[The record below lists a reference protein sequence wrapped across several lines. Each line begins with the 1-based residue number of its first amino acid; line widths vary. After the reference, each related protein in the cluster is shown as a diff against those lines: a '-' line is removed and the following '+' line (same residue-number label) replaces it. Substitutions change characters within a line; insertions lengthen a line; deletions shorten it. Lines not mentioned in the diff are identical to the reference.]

1 MTLYF
6 YLVFLEREMKGSWME
21 LEQLVNTAS
30 PCGTKCPD
38 SITTSVMFLLS
49 AVKLYCT
56 ENETLQEA
64 VKAWQECPDSWTK

>member
-1 MTLYF
+1 
-6 YLVFLEREMKGSWME
+6 ME

-30 PCGTKCPD
+30 PYGTKCPH

-49 AVKLYCT
+49 AAKQYCR

-64 VKAWQECPDSWTK
+64 VKPWHECPDSWTK